1 MDEAPYLETLID
13 SSLAKQFGNQIAR
26 RRRLLERA
34 REAIVVLNPMQSA
47 PRTAAQGHRVRLE
60 PRSDVLPSNGS
71 AEVRLAALA
80 EHDAH
85 RIRAL
90 NTQIEQAIAIRQ
102 RNQSGQFSTS
112 VKFSVNAGPGL
123 YIIELTL
130 GTPPQ
135 TFPLIMDTGSQLIWM
150 QCQPC
155 QSCVSQNATLFS
167 PSSSSSY
174 ATESCSNTACAS
186 LPRQCSQS
194 NACQYSY
201 SYASQAST
209 QRQLGTETLTLLS
222 PEGSTSAFPGLVFG
236 CGLNNHGEYGGA
248 AGLVGMGQ
256 SSLSLSSQLSS
267 VFGGKKF
274 SYCLLS
280 HATLPSSSSANPSS
294 LVIGEAAAES
304 ASRMQFTPI
313 VANPAVVASLYYIDV
328 LGFSVNNVR
337 LNIPA
342 STFSIQADGRGGI
355 NLDSGTTYTYLPSAA
370 FSVIQQAFDT
380 FVKLPRY
387 SNHPYLPLCYS
398 VQEGQETTAIP
409 PFTVHLQGMDLAVP
423 LDNYSTKVDEHG
435 TYCLAIIPS
444 SCGLQIIGNMLHQHY
459 DVLYDLDNSRI
470 GFLPEAC

>member
-1 MDEAPYLETLID
+1 
-13 SSLAKQFGNQIAR
+13 
-26 RRRLLERA
+26 
-34 REAIVVLNPMQSA
+34 
-47 PRTAAQGHRVRLE
+47 
-60 PRSDVLPSNGS
+60 
-71 AEVRLAALA
+71 
-80 EHDAH
+80 
-85 RIRAL
+85 
-90 NTQIEQAIAIRQ
+90 
-102 RNQSGQFSTS
+102 
-112 VKFSVNAGPGL
+112 
-123 YIIELTL
+123 
-130 GTPPQ
+130 
-135 TFPLIMDTGSQLIWM
+135 MDTGSQLIWM

-174 ATESCSNTACAS
+174 TTESCSSTACAS
-186 LPRQCSQS
+186 LPRQSSQS

-209 QRQLGTETLTLLS
+209 QGQLGTETLTLLS
-222 PEGSTSAFPGLVFG
+222 PEASTSAFPRLVFG

-256 SSLSLSSQLSS
+256 SSLSLPSQLSS
-267 VFGGKKF
+267 VLGGKKF
-274 SYCLLS
+274 SNCLLS
-280 HATLPSSSSANPSS
+280 HATLPSSSSASPSS

-355 NLDSGTTYTYLPSAA
+355 ILDSGTTYTYLPSAA

-380 FVKLPRY
+380 FIKLPRY

-409 PFTVHLQGMDLAVP
+409 PFTFTVHLQGMDLAVP
-423 LDNYSTKVDEHG
+423 LDNYFTKVDEQEP
-435 TYCLAIIPS
+435 I
-444 SCGLQIIGNMLHQHY
+444 
-459 DVLYDLDNSRI
+459 V
-470 GFLPEAC
+470 